1 MDNSAIKGTQ
11 IVYYNS
17 FIKSFINTISSP
29 KYSIDATIQEKFKA
43 ITNNFADSLNINLPN
58 SYVFIDEFPQKA
70 KLLTYTT
77 CEDININRAN
87 QIISFCDQ
95 LVSLFFTII
104 DLNKINCI
112 PIFEELSFRLNKL
125 IYDLNLLMKQYN
137 NNLHP
142 DYGPELG

>member
-11 IVYYNS
+11 IAYYNS
-17 FIKSFINTISSP
+17 FIESFINTISSP
-29 KYSIDATIQEKFKA
+29 KYSIDATIQEKFKT
-43 ITNNFADSLNINLPN
+43 ITNNFADSLNNNSPN
-58 SYVFIDEFPQKA
+58 SYVFKHEFPKKA
-70 KLLTYTT
+70 ELLTYTT
-77 CEDININRAN
+77 CEDINRAN

-125 IYDLNLLMKQYN
+125 IYDLNLLMEQYN
-137 NNLHP
+137 NDLHP